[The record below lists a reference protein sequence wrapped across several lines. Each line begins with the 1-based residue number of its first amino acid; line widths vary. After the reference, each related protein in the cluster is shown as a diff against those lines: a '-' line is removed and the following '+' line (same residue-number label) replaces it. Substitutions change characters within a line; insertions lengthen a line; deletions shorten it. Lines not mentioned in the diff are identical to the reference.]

1 MTGIYFPYAITEIYC
16 MIFAITIWLR
26 LSSSLGTEHEVRQ
39 LRNMIY
45 SYLGMLI
52 TDVLWALSED
62 GTIHIPRLP
71 YAAINA
77 VTIISVACG
86 CYFWFRFIEDRLHLG
101 FADSRLANFLLRLPL
116 LFIISLDLI
125 SIFSGWTFTIDAQ
138 GHYQSTSLF
147 ALHTAVNYF
156 YLLIPTICAVQR
168 AWKARSRQ
176 DRGEYLTYGLYMIA
190 PLISGMLEDVFPHV
204 PLLALNI
211 FMVILILFLM
221 IQNKQVYHDALTGL
235 NNRRRLDRYLEDLL
249 PSASTAH
256 PILLF
261 IVDIND
267 FKCINDLHGHLEGDH
282 ALRVFAAVLGDIAGH
297 WDAFAA
303 RYGGDEFCLV
313 MEASGRT
320 PEQITAQLEKSL
332 QARRDA
338 SCPYQLTASVGWT
351 VCDHAENAPE
361 SALARADQTL
371 YEAKKK
377 WHAAGSIVG

>member
-1 MTGIYFPYAITEIYC
+1 MTGVYFSYAITEIYC
-16 MIFAITIWLR
+16 IIFAITIWLR

-39 LRNMIY
+39 LRNMIL

-52 TDVLWALSED
+52 TDVFWALSEN
-62 GTIHIPRLP
+62 GTLHIPRLP
-71 YAAINA
+71 YTVINA
-77 VTIISVACG
+77 VTVISVACG
-86 CYFWFRFIEDRLHLG
+86 CYFWFRFIEDRLHFR
-101 FADSRLANFLLRLPL
+101 FADSRLANLLLRLPL

-125 SIFSGWTFTIDAQ
+125 SIFTGWLFFIDEQ

-147 ALHTAVNYF
+147 EIHTAVNYF

-176 DRGEYLTYGLYMIA
+176 DRGEYLTYALYMVA
-190 PLISGMLEDVFPHV
+190 PLIAGVLEDVFPHV

-235 NNRRRLDRYLEDLL
+235 NNRRRLDHYLEDLL
-249 PSASTAH
+249 PDASAAH

-261 IVDIND
+261 IMDIND
-267 FKCINDLHGHLEGDH
+267 FKSINDLHGHLEGDH
-282 ALRVFAAVLGDIAGH
+282 ALRTFAAVLGDIAGH
-297 WDAFAA
+297 CDAFAA

-313 MEASGRT
+313 MEASDRT
-320 PEQITAQLEKSL
+320 PEQIKAQIEENLR
-332 QARRDA
+332 ARQDTNC
-338 SCPYQLTASVGWT
+338 SYQLTASIGWT
-351 VCDHAENAPE
+351 VCDHAESTPE

-371 YEAKKK
+371 YEAKKQ
-377 WHAAGSIVG
+377 WHAAH